1 LKQIT
6 HGDNALIRRN
16 LKKVD
21 ETVLL
26 LADVTTLSAEIS
38 QNGSVIETLT
48 YPHAKLRQGATT
60 SQVELEVSTDVSAK
74 FGKGKVTVKWT
85 IVVASAIFTSEG
97 SQKSTKYENI
107 LDVK

>member
-21 ETVLL
+21 KTDLL
-26 LADVTTLSAEIS
+26 LEDVTTLSVEIS
-38 QNGSVIETLT
+38 QNGTVIETIV
-48 YPHAKLRQGATT
+48 YPHAKLRQGSTT
-60 SQVELEVSTDVSAK
+60 SQVELEVTTDVSAQ
-74 FGKGKVTVKWT
+74 FVKGKVTAKWK
-85 IVVASAIFTSEG
+85 IVVASEIFTSEDI
-97 SQKSTKYENI
+97 QQSTKYETI